1 MTPSTSDQTVDSAA
15 EALRSGSIK
24 LPSKFEAIGFLSYA
38 GVMPKI
44 TFTVPFKEVAER
56 LTFERLLTRHDFDTE
71 SLTTP
76 GQRDISEKHAEKITA
91 FLTES
96 DRPYLGTLTIA
107 IPSDQVDVEKL
118 QEVADGVWLVK
129 LVVPVTSENP
139 IVEDGQ
145 HRVKGLTDAWRTV
158 MKDPVGE
165 EFAEARAMLQ
175 KSSIE
180 MTLLLEGDPSVL
192 STIFV
197 KMASTRPISPSLIAI
212 MDSSAVQNVL
222 GQQVTRKSRYLSD
235 RTAYLGAKAA
245 QKLAASKGRNY
256 DPLYPAAAVRSAAAA
271 IVGVGVRDRTP
282 DQREDILVQLFTERA
297 KKESRPLDQIIEA
310 TANEI
315 VAILDYAFT
324 RIPGWKH
331 MASNHLTAA
340 EFKKQ
345 YVHSSAAG
353 LHVIANVIAAA
364 RRAGLD
370 SRHVVD
376 ELAKLPWRR
385 DNVRPAT
392 KDGENIKVHELFE
405 DTLVRTAFD
414 SKSGDWKAGQAGATR
429 GAYEEAIRKVLTALA
444 RKSPELAA
452 MHELPVLTD
461 LGLVTAGRG
470 RPRKKQHP

>member
-1 MTPSTSDQTVDSAA
+1 MTTSSNDATVSAA
-15 EALRSGSIK
+15 ADALRGGSIT
-24 LPSKFEAIGFLSYA
+24 LPSKFEAIGFMSYA

-76 GQRDISEKHAEKITA
+76 GQRDISEKHAEKITN

-107 IPSDQVDVEKL
+107 IAADQVKVEKL
-118 QEVADGVWLVK
+118 QEVAEGVWLVK
-129 LVVPVTSENP
+129 LIVPVTSENP

-145 HRVKGLTDAWRTV
+145 HRVKGLTDAWRAV
-158 MKDPVGE
+158 MKDPTSE
-165 EFAEARAMLQ
+165 EFADARAMLQ

-192 STIFV
+192 ATIFV

-235 RTAYLGAKAA
+235 RTTYLGAKAA
-245 QKLAASKGRNY
+245 QKLAAAKGRKY

-271 IVGVGVRDRTP
+271 IAGVGVRDRTP
-282 DQREDILVQLFTERA
+282 DQREDILLQLFTERA
-297 KKESRPLDQIIEA
+297 KKESRPLEQIIE
-310 TANEI
+310 TSANEI

-324 RIPGWKH
+324 RIPGWKQ
-331 MASNHLTAA
+331 MAHDQITAA
-340 EFKKQ
+340 DFKKD

-364 RRAGLD
+364 RLAGLD
-370 SRHVVD
+370 ARHVVD

-385 DNVRPAT
+385 DNIRPA
-392 KDGENIKVHELFE
+392 KRDDEEIFVHEMFE

-414 SKSGDWKAGQAGATR
+414 TKTGTWKAGQAGATR
-429 GAYEEAIRKVLTALA
+429 GAYEEAIRKVLAALA

-470 RPRKKQHP
+470 RPRKK

>member
-1 MTPSTSDQTVDSAA
+1 MSTSSNDATVATAA
-15 EALRSGSIK
+15 DALRGGSITI
-24 LPSKFEAIGFLSYA
+24 PAKFEAIGFLSYA

-76 GQRDISEKHAEKITA
+76 GQRDISEKHAEKISA

-107 IPSDQVDVEKL
+107 IPEDQVQVERL
-118 QEVADGVWLVK
+118 QQVANGVWLVK
-129 LVVPVTSENP
+129 VIVPVTSENP

-158 MKDPVGE
+158 MKDPSSE
-165 EFAEARAMLQ
+165 EFAEAREMLEQ
-175 KSSIE
+175 SSIE

-197 KMASTRPISPSLIAI
+197 KMASTRPISASLIAI

-235 RTAYLGAKAA
+235 RTTYLGAKAA
-245 QKLAASKGRNY
+245 QKLAASKGRKY

-271 IVGVGVRDRTP
+271 IAGVGVRDRTP
-282 DQREDILVQLFTERA
+282 DQREDILNQLFTERA
-297 KKESRPLDQIIEA
+297 KRESRKLEQVVEA

-324 RIPGWKH
+324 RIPGWKQ
-331 MASNHLTAA
+331 MANDRLTAA
-340 EFKKQ
+340 EFKKD

-364 RRAGLD
+364 RLAGLD
-370 SRHVVD
+370 ARHVVD

-385 DNVRPAT
+385 DNLRKASR
-392 KDGENIKVHELFE
+392 DGEEIWVHELFE
-405 DTLVRTAFD
+405 DTLVRTVFD
-414 SKSGDWKAGQAGATR
+414 TKTGAWKAGQAGATR
-429 GAYEEAIRKVLTALA
+429 GAYEEAIRKVIATFA
-444 RKSPELAA
+444 RQSKELAA
-452 MHELPVLTD
+452 MQELPVLSG

-470 RPRKKQHP
+470 RPRKK